1 MLMSVVLTND
11 SRKAKRPTL
20 WLSSERPRLQL
31 IALLQIAMVNRM
43 KQAITITVQGYDE
56 LVKLII
62 NLAMS
67 RHNILRYE

>member
-1 MLMSVVLTND
+1 
-11 SRKAKRPTL
+11 
-20 WLSSERPRLQL
+20 
-31 IALLQIAMVNRM
+31 MVNRM